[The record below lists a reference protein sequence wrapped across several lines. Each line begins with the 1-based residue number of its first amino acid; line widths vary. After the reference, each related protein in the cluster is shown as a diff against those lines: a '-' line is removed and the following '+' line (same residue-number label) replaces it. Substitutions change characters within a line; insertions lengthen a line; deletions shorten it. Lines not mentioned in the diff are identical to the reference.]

1 MIVVTKDNFSA
12 DEVVNS
18 LREPEIGAIVVYVGT
33 VRNSLEGIPSL
44 GMKFE
49 IDEESTR
56 KSLIEVEKRS
66 RENFDV
72 QDVVIIHRVG
82 TLSISENVLLVAV
95 SAAHR
100 DSAFKSCEFIVD
112 SIKVLHSSWKEEV
125 LA

>member
-1 MIVVTKDNFSA
+1 MIVVTKDKFSA

-112 SIKVLHSSWKEEV
+112 SIKVLHSSWKEEIC
-125 LA
+125 